1 MPDRFGAID
10 WQPDPGAMIAMHDAL
25 KLTRRPATGVLRER
39 MPVGRARSVL
49 DIGCGTGGDVRGR
62 DRDLRGDRDQTVNI
76 LR

>member
-10 WQPDPGAMIAMHDAL
+10 WQPDPGAMIVEA
-25 KLTRRPATGVLRER
+25 RRRAGVQR
-39 MPVGRARSVL
+39 VG
-49 DIGCGTGGDVRGR
+49 